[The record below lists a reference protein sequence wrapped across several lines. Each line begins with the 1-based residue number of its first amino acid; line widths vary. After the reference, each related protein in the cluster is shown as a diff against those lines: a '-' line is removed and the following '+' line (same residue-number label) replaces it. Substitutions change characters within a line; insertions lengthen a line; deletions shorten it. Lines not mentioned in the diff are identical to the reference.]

1 MEKKPPAQRR
11 QRVGKESR
19 KVSRPTSPCP
29 HGPHGAGLQGSPGR
43 HNTGRLSDLTL
54 GVTACSGLTVLNEP
68 STVVSYY
75 YC

>member
-1 MEKKPPAQRR
+1 MEEKKPPAQRR

-29 HGPHGAGLQGSPGR
+29 HGAGAQGSPGG

-54 GVTACSGLTVLNEP
+54 GVTTCSGLIVLNEP
-68 STVVSYY
+68 SIVVSYY